1 MIIYCKK
8 MIKLYRILIL
18 ICLFVLAKLLLLSNR
33 IVNRKNSNL
42 LLLAKKELNI
52 NDVNNNNGIKVA
64 KNRNKSTSISLP
76 TFDLSRRLLLK
87 YLDNTEL

>member
-1 MIIYCKK
+1 MF
-8 MIKLYRILIL
+8 
-18 ICLFVLAKLLLLSNR
+18 ICTSKATVTMKS
-33 IVNRKNSNL
+33 NRKNSNL